1 MGSIVHIKS
10 NPSTWTVYDSGKRCK
25 EEYGGEKLLTV
36 RYGTFDD
43 DPDGPCDMEM
53 YMRES
58 VYQKLID
65 GDYVVSA
72 ESKFKH
78 RLIILDCKTSKI
90 VPSLGGTIY

>member
-1 MGSIVHIKS
+1 MGSIIHIKS
-10 NPSTWTVYDSGKRCK
+10 NPVTWTVFDSGKRLK
-25 EEYGGEKLLTV
+25 DELGGEKLFTV

-43 DPDGPCDMEM
+43 DPDGVCDMEM

-58 VYQKLID
+58 IYQKLIN
-65 GDYVVSA
+65 GEYVVSA

-78 RLIILDCKTSKI
+78 RLIIIDKSGHI